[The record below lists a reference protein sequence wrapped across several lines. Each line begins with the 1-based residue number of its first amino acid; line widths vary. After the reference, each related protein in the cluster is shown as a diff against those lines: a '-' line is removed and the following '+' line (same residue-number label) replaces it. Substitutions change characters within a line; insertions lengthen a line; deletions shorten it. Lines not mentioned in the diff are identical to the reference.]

1 MAKKNIIH
9 MEDEVQSTI
18 IGLASTERIWKLV
31 WKLNQLLGLQL
42 ATEEEKAVDLD
53 ELELYLDTDSDTR
66 FEYLLFE
73 PRFKP
78 GKVSKVAQ
86 QFRYWLVVRGKKAE
100 QPDVEAILAQ
110 LRTIDIVSLSHDLST
125 EKDIQKLLP

>member
-18 IGLASTERIWKLV
+18 IGLACTERIWKLV
-31 WKLNQLLGLQL
+31 WKLNQLLGLSL
-42 ATEEEKAVDLD
+42 TTED
-53 ELELYLDTDSDTR
+53 ETAGIDEAELYVDSDSDPQ

-73 PRFKP
+73 PHFKP

-86 QFRYWLVVRGKKAE
+86 QFRYWLVVRGKKSE
-100 QPDVEAILAQ
+100 TPDTAALLQQ
-110 LRTIDIVSLSHDLST
+110 LGTIDIVSLAHDLST

>member
-18 IGLASTERIWKLV
+18 IGLACTERIWKLV
-31 WKLNQLLGLQL
+31 WKLNQLLGLSL
-42 ATEEEKAVDLD
+42 EKEEDQNASFD
-53 ELELYLDTDSDTR
+53 ELELYVDGESDPR
-66 FEYLLFE
+66 FEYFCFE
-73 PRFKP
+73 PNFKP
-78 GKVSKVAQ
+78 GKASKVAL

-100 QPDVEAILAQ
+100 IPDVEVL
-110 LRTIDIVSLSHDLST
+110 LRQIATIDIVSLSHDLSK